1 MTPNKPLD
9 GRRIVVTRAPEQSCE
24 LVSTLEEKGANVVL
38 FPLVAFAPPDDWRA
52 LDEQLQKLNRFD
64 AILFLSRNAVRYLF
78 QRCRELGVSYD
89 FSASKGLFIATVGH
103 ATEGAAMR
111 EGLSVNYVAKGHTA
125 ESLARELRSLVANR
139 TVLLPRGN
147 LGDSE
152 LPDALRE
159 VGAYVTEVVAYRT
172 IAPANPDPA
181 ILNSIRD
188 AAVDSIVFAS
198 PSAYRNLCNLIPP
211 PGLTTISARV
221 QFVAIG
227 PTTAR
232 AIRSFGAR
240 VAVEAAEPST
250 AAIAEALVQH
260 FGSHE
265 AKPRPA

>member
-1 MTPNKPLD
+1 MTPNKPLA

-24 LVSTLEEKGANVVL
+24 LVSALEEKGANVVL
-38 FPLVAFAPPDDWRA
+38 LPLVAFAPPDDWRA
-52 LDEQLQKLNRFD
+52 LDEQLQKLNGFD

-78 QRCRELGVSYD
+78 KRCRELGITCD
-89 FSASKGLFIATVGH
+89 FSPSKGPLIATVGH
-103 ATEGAAMR
+103 ATEDAAIR
-111 EGLSVNYVAKGHTA
+111 EGLSVNYIAKGHTA
-125 ESLARELRSLVANR
+125 ESLARELRSFVANR

-147 LGDSE
+147 RGDSE

-159 VGAYVTEVVAYRT
+159 AGAYVTEVTAYRT
-172 IAPANPDPA
+172 VAPANPDPA

-188 AAVDSIVFAS
+188 AGVDSIVFAS
-198 PSAYRNLCNLIPP
+198 PSAYRNLCDLIPTS
-211 PGLTTISARV
+211 GLATVSARV

-232 AIRSFGAR
+232 AIRSSGAR
-240 VAVEAAEPST
+240 VAVEAAEPSA
-250 AAIAEALVQH
+250 AAIAEALVEY

>member
-1 MTPNKPLD
+1 MTPNKPLA
-9 GRRIVVTRAPEQSCE
+9 GRRIVTTRAPEQSCE
-24 LVSTLEEKGANVVL
+24 LVSALEEKGAKVVL
-38 FPLVAFAPPDDWRA
+38 FPLVASAPPGDWRV
-52 LDEQLQKLNRFD
+52 LDEQLQKLNGFD

-78 QRCRELGVSYD
+78 QRCRELGIKCDS
-89 FSASKGLFIATVGH
+89 SPSKGPFIATVGH
-103 ATEGAAMR
+103 ATEDAATR

-125 ESLARELRSLVANR
+125 ESLARELRSFVANR

-147 LGDSE
+147 QGDSE

-159 VGAYVTEVVAYRT
+159 AGAYVTEVMAYRT
-172 IAPANPDPA
+172 VAPADPDPA

-198 PSAYRNLCNLIPP
+198 PSAYRNLCDLIPAS
-211 PGLTTISARV
+211 GLATISARV

-232 AIRSFGAR
+232 AIRSRGAR

-250 AAIAEALVQH
+250 AAIAEALVEY
-260 FGSHE
+260 FGPHE